1 MPGTT
6 VVSPTSPVFDVNT
19 LRRLSTAGSGSGSG
33 SASAAATNGTTFST
47 DDGPELKDDPAHRQ
61 DWSKTTAP
69 EESWAIRERRR
80 QSMWSKAEMPISPKK
95 QAGRHGSV
103 LSVWVSGKD
112 KDGNDILVHDSGE
125 EAQEDLEKIENGE
138 DVDGIHGKK
147 VIVVEEEDPSEEVKK
162 LRQELAEMKA
172 KLARLEPEEIK
183 DDGEFLLVKPVD
195 VTGEAEKKERRKS
208 RGSRGSR
215 GSTGPVGAERRGS
228 ILSLWAQGTDKLG
241 RPVIMHHDEEWKKD
255 NEEVIQEEKEKG
267 EVNGKA

>member
-33 SASAAATNGTTFST
+33 SATNGSTNFST

-69 EESWAIRERRR
+69 DESWATRERRR

-112 KDGNDILVHDSGE
+112 KDGNDILMHDSGD
-125 EAQEDLEKIENGE
+125 EAQDDLDKIENGE

-147 VIVVEEEDPSEEVKK
+147 AVFVEEEDPSEEVKK

-172 KLARLEPEEIK
+172 KLARLEPEEVK

-215 GSTGPVGAERRGS
+215 GSMGAMGAERRGS

-241 RPVIMHHDEEWKKD
+241 RPVIMHHDEEWKKED
-255 NEEVIQEEKEKG
+255 EEVIQEEKE